1 MKFVRHAKFSNT
13 FSCPFLLCGLECVA
27 REKKNYLLL
36 FFEFDTLYIIYQT
49 DHNVFFFF
57 FDEKRG
63 RGQPYVA
70 YPP

>member
-36 FFEFDTLYIIYQT
+36 FSEFDSNISDRSQC
-49 DHNVFFFF
+49 FFFF
-57 FDEKRG
+57 LDEKKGQG
-63 RGQPYVA
+63 RPYVA